1 MGLESQPEASSSTSA
16 LRKTPHLATFVFDS
30 GALSREA
37 YTKLI
42 EHDGVV
48 HRLVQRLAEKHPGEE
63 NVGDPYLLI
72 VC

>member
-1 MGLESQPEASSSTSA
+1 MGLESQPQASSSTA
-16 LRKTPHLATFVFDS
+16 TLRKTCHLATFVFDS

-37 YTKLI
+37 YIKLI

-48 HRLVQRLAEKHPGEE
+48 HKLVQRLVEKHPGEDT
-63 NVGDPYLLI
+63 VSSRIIPL